1 MLARQCRKKKLE
13 LREHFGACEHS
24 YGHWIDL
31 DMPHGRFP
39 LWQLLREKPA
49 IAHPQ
54 CRDIAPL
61 PLVSWLSCEVPSRA
75 QQVLNQLMALF
86 GEVSPAPSSEAIA
99 VGLQQ
104 LDVVPNGELFWD
116 MIYGMH

>member
-1 MLARQCRKKKLE
+1 MDRATLE
-13 LREHFGACEHS
+13 LREHFGSCEHS

-49 IAHPQ
+49 AAHPP

-61 PLVSWLSCEVPSRA
+61 RLVSWLSCEVPVRV
-75 QQVLNQLMALF
+75 QQVLNQLMTLF
-86 GEVSPAPSSEAIA
+86 GEVTPAPSSEVIDI
-99 VGLQQ
+99 GLQQ
-104 LDVVPNGELFWD
+104 ELLHVGRYLG
-116 MIYGMH
+116 I